1 MENAF
6 DLLEKQRLTLQS
18 QLEAVKT
25 QAERNRLGQFATP
38 PPLAVEILEY
48 AARLFP
54 KGEAI
59 HFLDPALGSGAFYSA
74 LRTVF
79 PQDQLVEA
87 LGFEIDPDY
96 ATAANRLWGNSRL
109 VIKRA
114 DFTHEEPVPRF
125 NLLICNPPYVR
136 HHHLQNGDKA
146 RLQFRTAQASGMKLS
161 GLAGL
166 YCHFLGLSRAWMTDD
181 GFAGWLIPS
190 EFMDVNYG
198 RAVKHYLLNKVTLLH
213 IHRFDPQDSQFADA
227 LVSSAVVWFRK
238 RVPSEDHVV
247 TFSFGGTL
255 LNPKLARAVPAKTLA
270 HESKWSRFPTESI
283 RANTPIPIISDFFQI
298 KRGIATGSNKYFI
311 LKAKDIAARGLP
323 FEMFRPIFPS
333 PRYLQADEVSSNANG
348 FPVLPRQ
355 LFVLDS
361 RLSEEQIKE
370 RFPALFEYLQEG
382 KAQGVPDRYI
392 CRNRTPWYAQEQRM
406 PAPIVC
412 TYIGRDD
419 SKRGRPFRFILNQ
432 SNAIVANVYLAMY
445 PKPVLTR
452 QLEADPMLIRH
463 IWEVLNTITPQQLLG
478 EGRVY
483 GGGLYKL
490 EPQELGKVD
499 ATAISHLIPNFK
511 RPMANKQLR
520 FFEDIEEISANAS
533 PLRRRAKGES

>member
-1 MENAF
+1 MENAS

-18 QLEAVKT
+18 QLEAAKT

-38 PPLAVEILEY
+38 TPLAVDILEY

-54 KGEAI
+54 KREAI
-59 HFLDPALGSGAFYSA
+59 HFLDPAIGSGAFYSA
-74 LRTVF
+74 LRNVF

-96 ATAANRLWGNSRL
+96 AKAANQLWGNSRL

-114 DFTHEEPVPRF
+114 DFTNEEPVPRF

-181 GFAGWLIPS
+181 GLAGWLIPS

-198 RAVKHYLLNKVTLLH
+198 RSVKHYLLNKVTLLH
-213 IHRFDPQDSQFADA
+213 IHRFDPKDSQFADA

-238 RVPSEDHVV
+238 RVPPKGHVV

-255 LNPKLARAVPAKTLA
+255 LNPKLASTIPAKTLA
-270 HESKWSRFPTESI
+270 DESKWSRFPTESV
-283 RANTPIPIISDFFQI
+283 RANTSIPIISDFFQI
-298 KRGIATGSNKYFI
+298 KRGIATGNNKYFI
-311 LKAKDIAARGLP
+311 LKAGDIASRGLP
-323 FEMFRPIFPS
+323 FEMFQPILPS
-333 PRYLQADEVSSNANG
+333 PRYIQADEVCADKNG
-348 FPVLPRQ
+348 LPLLPRQ

-361 RLSEEQIKE
+361 RLAEEQIKE
-370 RFPALFEYLQEG
+370 RFPALFDYLQEG

-392 CRNRTPWYAQEQRM
+392 CRNRTPWYAQEHRL

-412 TYIGRDD
+412 TYLGRGD
-419 SKRGRPFRFILNQ
+419 SKSGRPFRFILNQ

-445 PKPVLTR
+445 PKPVLAR
-452 QLEADPMLIRH
+452 RIKADPILIRRV
-463 IWEVLNTITPQQLLG
+463 WEILNTITPQQLIG

-499 ATAISHLIPNFK
+499 ATAISHLIPDFK
-511 RPMANKQLR
+511 RPIANKQLG
-520 FFEDIEEISANAS
+520 FFEDVEEISANAS
-533 PLRRRAKGES
+533 PLRRQAKR

>member
-1 MENAF
+1 MGNTF
-6 DLLEKQRLTLQS
+6 DLLETQRLTLQS
-18 QLEAVKT
+18 QLEATKT

-38 PPLAVEILEY
+38 TSLAVDILEY

-54 KGEAI
+54 KQESI
-59 HFLDPALGSGAFYSA
+59 HFLDPAIGSGAFYSA
-74 LRTVF
+74 LRNVF
-79 PQDQLVEA
+79 PEDQLVEA

-96 ATAANRLWGNSRL
+96 AKAANRLWGNSGL
-109 VIKRA
+109 VIKHA
-114 DFTHEEPVPRF
+114 DFTNEEPMPRF

-146 RLQFRTAQASGMKLS
+146 RLRFRTAQASGMKLS

-181 GFAGWLIPS
+181 GLAGWLIPS

-198 RAVKHYLLNKVTLLH
+198 RSVKDYLLNKVALLH
-213 IHRFDPQDSQFADA
+213 IHRFDPKDSQFADA
-227 LVSSAVVWFRK
+227 LVSSTVVWFRK
-238 RVPSEDHVV
+238 RVPPQGHVV
-247 TFSFGGTL
+247 TFTFGGTL
-255 LNPKLARAVPAKTLA
+255 LNPKLVRKVPAKTLA
-270 HESKWSRFPTESI
+270 HESKWSRFPIEGI
-283 RANTPIPIISDFFQI
+283 RTNTSTPTISDFFQI
-298 KRGIATGSNKYFI
+298 KRGIATGNNKYFI
-311 LKAKDIAARGLP
+311 LKGQDIAARRLP
-323 FEMFRPIFPS
+323 FEMFHPILPS
-333 PRYLQADEVSSNANG
+333 PRYIQADEVRGNANG
-348 FPVLPRQ
+348 FPLLPRQ

-392 CRNRTPWYAQEQRM
+392 CRNRTPWYAQEHRP

-412 TYIGRDD
+412 TYLGRGD

-432 SNAIVANVYLAMY
+432 SNATVANVYLAMY
-445 PKPVLTR
+445 PKPLLARRIKT
-452 QLEADPMLIRH
+452 DPMLIRR
-463 IWEVLNTITPQQLLG
+463 IWEILNTVKPEQLIG

-490 EPQELGKVD
+490 EPQELGKVE
-499 ATAISHLIPNFK
+499 ATAISDLMPDFK
-511 RPMANKQLR
+511 RPITNKQLG
-520 FFEDIEEISANAS
+520 FFEDIAAISVNAS
-533 PLRRRAKGES
+533 ALR